1 MDSADRKF
9 CDLFG
14 NPSMST
20 QLKASVYFS
29 IIVWQYFRS
38 GRFNFRSFG
47 AGCANIVINL
57 WMSTGI
63 WCATTTTTHLKTL
76 PTDKDTGRNY
86 AFELKYI
93 YAGLFGT
100 REQDQTFTKKEHHSG
115 QMPSPGWAAAHT
127 SVNQPKNNASN
138 WQHAHL
144 QWINLIMVLL

>member
-86 AFELKYI
+86 AFELIYI

-100 REQDQTFTKKEHHSG
+100 REQDQTLASQRKNTIQAKCHPPAEQLPTHRL
-115 QMPSPGWAAAHT
+115 T
-127 SVNQPKNNASN
+127 SRK
-138 WQHAHL
+138 
-144 QWINLIMVLL
+144 IMHPFDNMHIYNESI